1 MKSITRT
8 LLLAMLPAVP
18 MASMATTTQCGPD
31 VCYQYDETQAA
42 IALLGN
48 PRLVGDDLQFL
59 PWDFWAISSDGTGA
73 GAMSTIFTFDRVYTL
88 SGADI
93 LGLTVHEEGDYEIVG
108 HGGVADLLD
117 MQASSNVNALDTG
130 GASAPFNAAGD
141 SSGPRIWTN
150 TLSFNPG
157 FSGPA
162 NDMKLS
168 ITNTLTA
175 DTAGS
180 GDYAFIHKKFVL
192 QTLTTVP
199 VPAAVW
205 LLGSG
210 LGLLGLLRRRATT

>member
-1 MKSITRT
+1 MKSITRI

-18 MASMATTTQCGPD
+18 LASMATTTQCGPD
-31 VCYQYDETQAA
+31 ICYQYDETQAA

-59 PWDFWAISSDGTGA
+59 PWDFWAMSADGTGA

-117 MQASSNVNALDTG
+117 MRVSSNVNALDTG
-130 GASAPFNAAGD
+130 GASAPFNAVGD
-141 SSGPRIWTN
+141 SSGPQIWTN
-150 TLSFNPG
+150 TLTFNPG

-162 NDMKLS
+162 NDVKLS
-168 ITNTLTA
+168 ITNALTA

-199 VPAAVW
+199 VPAAAW

-210 LGLLGLLRRRATT
+210 LGLLGLLRRRAAT